1 MTFLFLIILETLNQ
15 FGEIQYAVLPALV
28 VGAIISTAGSVA
40 VGGLDIATKR
50 KLEKN
55 LAKLS
60 QAEAEALQTQLA
72 KEKDAQTK
80 LLLLQQ
86 AADKADKRSRLNIII
101 GSAIGL
107 IGLITAIILIKKKK

>member
-15 FGEIQYAVLPALV
+15 FGEIQYAIAPLV
-28 VGAIISTAGSVA
+28 VATLITTAGSTA
-40 VGGLDIATKR
+40 VGGLDIFTKR

>member
-1 MTFLFLIILETLNQ
+1 MPIPAIVAATLIT
-15 FGEIQYAVLPALV
+15 
-28 VGAIISTAGSVA
+28 TAGSTA
-40 VGGLDIATKR
+40 VGGLDIVTKR

-55 LAKLS
+55 LAKLNA
-60 QAEAEALQTQLA
+60 AEAEALQNQLA

-86 AADKADKRSRLNIII
+86 AADKADKRSRMNIII

-107 IGLITAIILIKKKK
+107 VGLITAIILIKKKK